1 MNLKTYKYAILALL
15 LTGSS
20 FAVQAESH
28 LYRYKDQ
35 HDTTVIGLSVPP
47 EFVSKGYDILN
58 RQGRVIQHVAPALT
72 PAQIKARDEREKAL
86 KLKALQAKQ
95 QRIKDEELLRLY
107 SQPDDA
113 VRILKR
119 KIQDIKDLIA
129 LKKSNTYSHQNQKEV
144 LEKKAADLQRS
155 GRKIPDSLLSEIK
168 VEASKITSL
177 KEEIKAQQV
186 KMKQTY
192 ETFDQKI
199 TRLELLTGH
208 KAENYKHLKPES

>member
-129 LKKSNTYSHQNQKEV
+129 LKKSNIYSHQNQKEV